1 MEICISTTLPK
12 LHIKREWSLGVVFIS
27 VYLQSIFIYLK
38 WELLCTEVSIK
49 GRVNPEWWYKSGRGF
64 VLKHLWFI
72 VEIRIQGLLL
82 VKLDSTSMQN
92 IGEKEHDCS
101 SYTSTELSGKHRSC
115 LVSTLKV
122 FSKNIRLGL
131 KVYFITVL
139 SSWEVA
145 SGVEVGGLHVL
156 PYMYIYW
163 DV

>member
-1 MEICISTTLPK
+1 MEICISTTLPI

-49 GRVNPEWWYKSGRGF
+49 GRVNPDGINRGG
-64 VLKHLWFI
+64 VLYFI

-101 SYTSTELSGKHRSC
+101 SFTSTELSGEHRSC

-131 KVYFITVL
+131 KVYFITL
-139 SSWEVA
+139 RFPA
-145 SGVEVGGLHVL
+145 GK
-156 PYMYIYW
+156 
-163 DV
+163 

>member
-1 MEICISTTLPK
+1 MYLHHATYIAYKKRVEFGGCFYFRLSSINFHISEMGIAV
-12 LHIKREWSLGVVFIS
+12 HRSFYQRES
-27 VYLQSIFIYLK
+27 QS
-38 WELLCTEVSIK
+38 
-49 GRVNPEWWYKSGRGF
+49 WWYKSGRGF

-101 SYTSTELSGKHRSC
+101 SFTSTELSGEHRSC

-131 KVYFITVL
+131 KVYFITL
-139 SSWEVA
+139 RWEVA
-145 SGVEVGGLHVL
+145 SGVA
-156 PYMYIYW
+156 YMYSLTCTSIGTYS
-163 DV
+163 VKKNEC